1 MDFDFIETKT
11 VLFLQIYSFRGAINA
26 LDSIQATHVYHLT
39 QSFRFGPQIG
49 LAANS
54 CLEMLQK
61 VKKQTLV
68 GGKKQDFLIQREDIR
83 DNWRDIKKF
92 KPVAVIG
99 RTNFQVFQEVVNLI
113 CTPTNPP
120 KALYKI
126 DDKY

>member
-1 MDFDFIETKT
+1 M
-11 VLFLQIYSFRGAINA
+11 FRGAINA
-26 LDSIQATHVYHLT
+26 LESVQSTHVYHLT

-49 LAANS
+49 LAANA
-54 CLEMLQK
+54 CLEMLLK

-120 KALYKI
+120 KALYRVCQE
-126 DDKY
+126 